1 MKGAAWA
8 CGLACSVA
16 VASASA
22 ATGTSRAEREET
34 YQKLAI
40 FARVLNHVQTTY
52 ADDTDPT
59 EVVYSAIR
67 GMIEELDP
75 RSTFLSPEEVASLR
89 REARRQHFD
98 LGFDWR
104 RVDDAVVLTSVRP
117 GSYAQRRGAV
127 AGQRLIAIDGAE
139 VPTESDEAVE
149 DALFRLD
156 GDAKRLQ
163 LVTDT
168 GREET
173 VRLRFAELRR
183 PTVQARRSPDGIV
196 QLQVSRFTE
205 DTGVELVR
213 SLDAQGE
220 VRGLVLDLRGNS
232 GGVIEAAARVA
243 DAWLSSGIIATTE
256 ARNRVGEKFVAHE
269 HGTEPSY
276 PMAVLVDGDT
286 ASAAELVAAALHEAG
301 RAVVVG
307 APTFGKGTVQ
317 TVIELEDGSAI
328 RLTVSRWFT
337 PDHATVEGVGVR
349 PDVPRADPAAA
360 LAAALDVAR
369 GR

>member
-1 MKGAAWA
+1 VLCAI
-8 CGLACSVA
+8 VA
-16 VASASA
+16 ASASA

-40 FARVLNHVQTTY
+40 LARVLNHVQTTY
-52 ADDTDPT
+52 VDDTEPT
-59 EVVYSAIR
+59 AVVYSAIR
-67 GMIEELDP
+67 GMVDQLDP
-75 RSTFLSPEEVASLR
+75 RSTFLAPEEVASLR
-89 REARRQHFD
+89 REARRLHFD
-98 LGFDWR
+98 LGFEWR
-104 RVDDAVVLTSVRP
+104 RADGSVVLTSVKP
-117 GSYAQRRGAV
+117 GSYAQRRGAA
-127 AGQRLIAIDGAE
+127 AGQRLIAIDGAA
-139 VPTESDEAVE
+139 VPTESDAAVE
-149 DALFRLD
+149 DALFELE
-156 GDAKRLQ
+156 GDAKVLK
-163 LVTDT
+163 LVTEA
-168 GREET
+168 GREEV

-183 PTVQARRSPDGIV
+183 PTVRARRAPDGIV
-196 QLQVSRFTE
+196 QLSVSRFTE

-213 SLDAQGE
+213 ALDAQGE

-243 DAWLSSGIIATTE
+243 DVWLSSGVIATTE
-256 ARNRVGEKFVAHE
+256 ARDRVVEKFVAHE
-269 HGTEPSY
+269 HATEPAY

-286 ASAAELVAAALHEAG
+286 ASAAELVVAALHEAD

-337 PDHATVEGVGVR
+337 RAHASIEGVGVR
-349 PDVPRADPAAA
+349 PDILRADPAEA

-369 GR
+369 GH